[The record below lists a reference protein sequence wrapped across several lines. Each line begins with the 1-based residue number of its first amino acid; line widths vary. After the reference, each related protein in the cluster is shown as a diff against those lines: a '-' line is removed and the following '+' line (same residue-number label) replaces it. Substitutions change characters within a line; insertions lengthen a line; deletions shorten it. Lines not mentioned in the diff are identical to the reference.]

1 MIDCAGAP
9 EATTWVLEALSPRGT
24 LVVVGYGVLPSFDS
38 APIARK
44 ELRVAGV
51 RSGNRRDLVRA
62 LELAAS
68 GRIRLPEI
76 TTYPLSA
83 IDGAFEALRSGTVPG
98 KAVIVP

>member
-1 MIDCAGAP
+1 M
-9 EATTWVLEALSPRGT
+9 
-24 LVVVGYGVLPSFDS
+24 
-38 APIARK
+38 
-44 ELRVAGV
+44 